1 MLNFQEIIESRYPK
15 FVQRHTR
22 TARIVARFLGL
33 LFHEK
38 RFQQFERDYPH
49 LEGFDFVEAVLRY
62 FDFHLR
68 TREFE
73 RARIPERGRV
83 VIAANHPIGS
93 LDGLALLNLVR
104 QVRPDVKVIA
114 NDLLLALQPLHP
126 VLLPV
131 DNMGGNTARQ
141 NLRNLRAHLE
151 NEGAVIIF
159 PAGEVS
165 RFGAAGVKDGDWQ
178 SGFVKLASA
187 TKSPILPV
195 FVRGRN
201 SVFFYS
207 LSFLAKPLS
216 TAWLIREMFKQ
227 SHNTLDARVGQPVP
241 HDVYSAND
249 FSARKLASMFR
260 KHVYRLGK
268 GGKPLFKSVETV
280 AQAESPELV
289 RRELEA
295 SELLGQTNDGKQ
307 IYLAR
312 MAESPCVMREIGR
325 LREMTFRLVGEGSG
339 MPRDID
345 RFDRDYDQLVLWD
358 THEREIVGAYRI
370 GDAATI
376 MRKQGIE
383 GLYTHTLFEFD
394 DTMKPYLDQGLELG
408 RSWVQPKYQ
417 TRHSL
422 DYLWYGIGAY
432 VRKYPRFRYLFGPA
446 SISRF
451 YGQKAIAHLA
461 YYYSTHYNQI
471 HLGVIPRNPFN
482 INHHLTGDLTA
493 DFTGVD
499 ADEDFKA
506 LRDVLAESGL
516 SVPTLYKH
524 YSQATEPDGVVFTAF
539 NIDPEFGDCVD
550 GFVLAD
556 LDKLKPRKRLR
567 YLGESLPADNQRHL
581 ALDPTTAAIA

>member
-1 MLNFQEIIESRYPK
+1 MIDFQHILQSKYPDFSR
-15 FVQRHTR
+15 RHR
-22 TARIVARFLGL
+22 RVVAIVGKFLGF
-33 LFHEK
+33 LFYEK

-49 LEGFDFVEAVLRY
+49 LEGYDFVEGVLRY

-68 TREFE
+68 LRELE
-73 RARIPERGRV
+73 RARIPATGRV

-93 LDGLALLNLVR
+93 LDGLALVNLVR

-114 NDLLLALQPLHP
+114 NEMLMSLTPMQP

-141 NLRNLRAHLE
+141 NLKNIRAHLE
-151 NEGAVIIF
+151 ADGALIIF

-165 RFGAAGVKDGDWQ
+165 RFGASGVRDGIWQ
-178 SGFVKLASA
+178 SGFVKIASA
-187 TKSPILPV
+187 TRAPILPV
-195 FVRGRN
+195 FVKGRN
-201 SVFFYS
+201 SIFFYS

-227 SHNTLDARVGQPVP
+227 SHNTIDARVGQPVP
-241 HDVYSAND
+241 YEVYSAND
-249 FSARKLASMFR
+249 FSAKKLASMFR

-268 GGKPLFKSVETV
+268 DGKPLFRSMETIAPAEAPALV
-280 AQAESPELV
+280 QAE
-289 RRELEA
+289 LEQ
-295 SELLGQTNDGKQ
+295 SELLGSTGDGKD
-307 IYLAR
+307 IYLAS
-312 MAESPCVMREIGR
+312 MASAPCVMREIGR
-325 LREMTFRLVGEGSG
+325 LREITFRLVGEGSG

-345 RFDRDYDQLVLWD
+345 RFDRDYHQLVLWD
-358 THEREIVGAYRI
+358 RDEQEIVGAYRI

-376 MRKQGIE
+376 MEARGLE

-394 DTMKPYLDQGLELG
+394 DSMQPYLTEGLELG
-408 RSWVQPKYQ
+408 RSFVQPKYQ
-417 TRHSL
+417 TRHAL

-451 YGQKAIAHLA
+451 YGQQAIARLA
-461 YYYSTHYNQI
+461 YYYSSYYDRPE
-471 HLGVIPRNPFN
+471 LGVKPRNPFV
-482 INHHLTGDLTA
+482 ISEQTRAELAAEFSGI
-493 DFTGVD
+493 D

-506 LRDVLAESGL
+506 LRDTLAETGL
-516 SVPTLYKH
+516 PVPTLYKH
-524 YSQATEPDGVVFTAF
+524 YSQATEPEGVVFTAF

-556 LDKLKPRKRLR
+556 LTKLKPRKRKR
-567 YLGESLPADNQRHL
+567 YLGEG
-581 ALDPTTAAIA
+581 